1 MVMKRF
7 IEQALLE
14 NLRKKKYLI
23 KWKNRRMKREYQER
37 RRGQSCRQIWRKKCG
52 TAVCWDW

>member
-14 NLRKKKYLI
+14 NLRKKKYLN
-23 KWKNRRMKREYQER
+23 KGKNRRMKREYQER

-52 TAVCWDW
+52 TAV